1 MLCSNTFRKVGKK
14 SMEIEFYELG
24 KVDEEILKFA
34 VISTVYQGKWIYVK
48 HKQRKSWE
56 IPGGRREAGESI
68 ENTAKREL
76 FEETGAKKF
85 KITPVYDYSMNAK
98 GKLYGRLFFS
108 EVSEIGDL
116 PISEISEIKLF
127 DGLPENLTYPE
138 IQPLLY
144 KKTFHLK

>member
-1 MLCSNTFRKVGKK
+1 
-14 SMEIEFYELG
+14 MEIEFYELG
-24 KVDEEILKFA
+24 KVDEENLKFA
-34 VISTVYQGKWIYVK
+34 VISAVYQGKWIYVK

-56 IPGGRREAGESI
+56 IPGGHRETGESI

-85 KITPVYDYSMNAK
+85 NIIPVCDYSMNVK
-98 GKLYGRLFFS
+98 GKLYGRLFVS

-144 KKTFHLK
+144 KKTLHLK